1 MANNDG
7 LLTTEEKNR
16 ISELID
22 SINNNG
28 LTNDTIK
35 VEAEVTA
42 NTESLDDKIISLNKA
57 ADEVFDKFDRGGRN
71 VNPLDIF
78 NMFGVN
84 VDSVD
89 NTNAEINQQ
98 NWNKIYDELGL
109 LAKIV
114 NKDPK
119 LIGNLFNLANNGES
133 LRIIIGDESTKN
145 FYRELYKNS
154 IIAEKGKLPSKEEIE
169 KALGKGQMGGGS
181 VEGQMMIGVGMT
193 HGKNLD
199 SGYFMHEYAHQIFDR
214 YINKL
219 LQDEYKLTKSGPV
232 TKLKTMN
239 DYIEA
244 IDRKISANKYDT
256 ETKEF
261 AIKMSTLLKNMAS
274 SMPKIN
280 TGDKEDDEYWQKPT
294 EIFARTFAN
303 YASIFSSN
311 QLSNILVPSEHGQYT
326 PKITKTIYNN
336 FQDLFTLD
344 TNGNILNQNKEL
356 RQLMFIKNANDS
368 HTIVEAMRNIL
379 LSNANQNN
387 QNQSVS
393 QINGIIQKLKAIGM
407 LDNLNISPIDFNR
420 LTLAFTAGGIG
431 DNEMDV
437 LLSKID
443 KNYKYKSEAGYN
455 LKHISNK
462 IKQDKFTELDIENL
476 ADYVKNFH
484 ENVKKFGYESLSTES
499 INDVIS
505 AIQIINKSSL
515 SNDYDFNSLR
525 TSLKSELNKRP
536 TNINNSKE
544 VGNCANFEECIKS
557 MCDTFKSNF
566 ANVIEQTAN
575 IFKHAFERAISTYQN
590 LNLGKDGS
598 TSVKSSI
605 NSVKDVVSESLTSKD
620 RHSVYSLK
628 SKIDKIL
635 AESSEDQI
643 EINNILDQYDKI
655 KTVVSKSRHAHEIEN
670 NINFLKEY
678 AKSLDSDNVIQSIIS
693 ESIGGE
699 SVIKKDSNI
708 ELNIARKMI
717 DLRKRPNSLEFSNPY
732 VQWYF
737 SDKNDMLSDENKL
750 SELMDLKQYEK
761 KSDKFE
767 GSALEIERRLRNNIK
782 LERMTNPDYENALLS
797 VESMYN
803 ELIENRSKTH
813 KPIHQEQIDN
823 IFKYIDELKEKGYYE
838 ENLFKDIITKLR
850 GITTKENID
859 EGIKQSNILKENQTD
874 INKHNTEQIKTQDD
888 EFIRKLEILLQS
900 GKNLR
905 SSNTIEGANKEIM
918 TKEGY
923 DYLSNIVKY
932 LHDYEDLIP
941 QEQYSEYLK
950 ETSYVEH
957 LLRKAEKKFYPDK
970 ETSSPVNEQTPNVPN
985 GFNYDEWMNTTREL
999 LKQVSDDDLKIELQQ
1014 KAKDIRNN
1022 VQIDN
1027 PLKEDI
1033 DKANEFIEQLKQAV
1047 ANAKPISETVKD
1059 TVKETVNSA
1068 DTVKKTEEII
1078 NETVNNTKKTIESG
1092 TVDSGKGGNKTPKE
1106 QKPPSGYTGEYFIYE
1121 KFKNTGRDK
1130 EYGVGSDEFNIKG
1143 KTQDKKDI
1151 IANISPED
1159 TKAIINNNNPD
1170 KEWKI
1175 DLGDK
1180 KEPDSLATLKAIME
1194 LNETATHIL
1203 KHMSDFYKFQFNNP
1217 TNPEVTP
1224 MEWQNINYKFRSERI
1239 HDKLFGTAQNQNLGY
1254 FSQQY
1259 RIGNELRNYSD
1270 FLAGGS
1276 RADSI
1281 ITELQGLFDA
1291 NQEKIAEANQ
1301 TGTNPMETLKLL
1313 EKQAELKAQLVFRT
1327 KELIKAERDAFRE
1340 QEKQRRKTEKTQ
1352 KQELTKTGRLQKIER
1367 ALDVFNNKS
1376 VLDANGNVVKNIEF
1390 SDYQKAQQLRAKIWS
1405 AKDSLKDMTDEE
1417 FEKTIADIN
1426 NAFFEYKE
1434 ATKAFRINEK
1444 NKAKELNKTTKDIEN
1459 QLKDNKKSLSGILGE
1474 NSTYKDVFGKYGIS
1488 GLSDREGKFKLTGEE
1503 YNVIHNIN
1511 KDIESVEKELA
1522 NAPENDADTKNKL
1535 KERLEGLNKSLD
1547 DYIQNTVAKRA
1558 ESVASLE
1565 DKYKEKV
1572 IPTLE
1577 HINMMYGHIFDT
1589 KADIDYGKLQSGDFK
1604 DKFKE
1609 WTKFIDFKKI
1619 SANLFNVNNLKK
1631 YSSQFIGYVKQ
1642 MVGTTVKMFT
1652 SAFNKIYGIVSKV
1665 IKSVVIGITGAV
1677 ATVTAAIT
1685 GFVASFTAMGKSVI
1699 NATDIYRKQTI
1710 SLVGVYK
1717 TPSKSREMI
1726 NSVYDITRAMP
1737 VNYTQAVQTLS
1748 EMSAI
1753 PALQNILRSPDSN
1766 KSSQLLTK
1774 MFKVITAMTTMR
1786 PDQNSSGAIFSLRNA
1801 FAGDLRSLQ
1810 RRFDLPVS
1818 NIMNSRGT
1826 MGLAAVKTDPMA
1838 MLDSLENYFDTFLDV
1853 ETLNKVSDTISVIM
1867 EKTKGAFDLFKAN
1880 IGNSGF
1886 YDLVAQDLRKIRDFV
1901 INFVTSEDG
1910 KSFAK
1915 RISDIFS
1922 NVYDSVKS
1930 MVVKTRK
1937 ILTQIFNTDELS
1949 FGNTFVNILEY
1960 FAKIVKYFDEF
1971 YNVKTIVD
1979 YVNELFKTIDSYK
1992 PLVYEFL
1999 DKTISNLKEIGSS
2012 VLNVSKY
2019 VVSTA
2024 IDIVNTLKAT
2034 GLSDKGILFL
2044 WLFGPGNVVS
2054 LITAGLGALASGIM
2068 VAVTAAGLFAT
2079 TIGSIGVTATLV
2091 VGAVGALVGIIGVLG
2106 VEMATAGE
2114 NFAENFKT
2122 FFVDVIIGGID
2133 KIIYEINNLPTSV
2146 KIGMGGLLGVMPGM
2160 QGAAAVFAGD
2170 QITGASEKYLKLK
2183 YGDDIAG
2190 GIDKKISGGAKRM
2203 SDNGSALGSI
2213 MYYGGSALSGL
2224 VSMVKESF
2232 TGDSFIMD
2240 FAKNGLDAIKT
2251 RLGGIATKYTGWK
2264 PDDSKTVFENI
2275 ENILESI
2282 LNKINSIELNNYQPP
2297 YEAKNYE
2304 KQIARLTIDL
2314 QQLYSQRSGIWNSKS
2329 RSDTSKK
2336 MFTTSYGNFGA
2347 EGIQELQTKRL
2358 ETIESIYQTLA
2369 QASNINPEIDPNKWE
2384 KLMINIKKLGDE
2396 VDKINNYIKDT
2407 AIKSIDMI
2415 FDSLATK
2422 EFKYIQNDVS
2432 TYVKAKRQS
2441 MDAELMAEIT
2451 DSLRLQYSV
2460 YFATTDEFDKFMDKA
2475 TEKYRDDFN
2484 KLSFDMGFDYIDY
2497 TKFEIPL
2504 SETGQNIA
2512 KELGR
2517 RYLAERAYYDN
2528 VLTQRNIIEATN
2540 KNINKLSLNNLKQ
2553 NWTSYMNSP
2562 YKKVRETAGNVYL
2575 DRVKEGIEY
2584 EDVGS
2589 MIRKVRDIA
2598 IESFTD
2604 MKTSIINA
2612 VQEIVKSTQQT
2623 IKNGL
2628 DKIIMEG
2635 GSFKNSFKELGDN
2648 IKKNYWGIYTNKA
2661 ANDITKFI
2669 YGEPERVEK
2678 IDPVVEVN
2686 NSIIEGNKNITN
2698 KLDEFMTQV
2707 KNDASTQLSDS
2718 NTRQDALI
2726 DMFREVKHGNSIAVT
2741 SSKDVEIQQ
2750 EVTSNPEKY
2759 YTTNSVL
2766 NPDTL
2771 ADVSMTIATNWEHA
2785 GQCAAGVRAAFD
2797 AIVDDKAY
2805 KLYTQ
2810 NGKLLDEQYLASY
2823 GNFGGKRAFGFSSSV
2838 IDAKDYYDAIKN
2850 NPNFETF
2857 DTTGKT
2863 IEDILSI
2870 LKRGD
2875 ILTWKGDVVE
2885 NGVRS
2890 VKQHIGIYQ
2899 GNGILTSDH
2908 VEDLRRKDWIGQRYS
2923 KGYGL
2928 PQISR
2933 LKTELTELGDAL
2945 SDIKYNYYQISKPIR
2960 ISEMNDGYN
2969 NRFNSMSYNN
2979 GIPVFINYNYSKDI
2993 EQFQQEN
3000 PEKIYKSEHDNSK
3013 GVSLYTK
3020 FKDFIADFGMYFDNM
3035 ERMLSKAYRQYQI
3048 DSIGKISDYDMAK
3061 IKSIGYSEFHKDIK
3075 FGHELAGPVP
3085 LFKAEYRKQTEN
3097 ITRTGLES
3105 DTNSNKKEEV
3115 SYLKEIYTVLYS
3127 LVQRGIESNV
3137 SVYAPVVNNVISG
3150 ISTVESLSDRI
3161 GGINMAGFL
3170 GDSNNVSS
3178 VAKGISGNKYVQL
3191 AAKTLPGVGNFVN
3204 MLSGEKTLTEYGND
3218 VKNVVQKKETPLK
3231 GIWGQL
3237 FGTVENVEST
3247 FGGASVGSFLGNMMS
3262 GKGIVDSLAKTGIA
3276 AISTKTLSGTKLLE
3290 SLKGA
3295 NAFTKVA
3302 TGLTSTLFGK
3312 SAGATVAKT
3321 LTGGNILGMSLGT
3334 ALPVVGAVA
3343 YGIRKLTKTKDKTA
3357 EGRARYSDFQ
3367 SLKQG
3372 LLDRRYEFE
3381 STYALASDKT
3391 RGMLSSYNFANI
3403 GFNVEHKGG
3412 TKRHLKGTARD
3423 VAHTDATAFINSL
3436 TGYHSLLMEASKEQ
3450 AQGKVKLD
3458 LLQSTDNMEYLK
3470 QSNKLVSKQATA
3482 NDKEMKKYQ
3491 DAMKKYAGKD
3501 ANFKQTLFDGKEYT
3515 LAELEEKVEE
3525 FIKTFGDLS
3534 EQAYQLSEEMRKE
3547 QLNTEYAK
3555 LDYKLAL
3562 DNGNDPLLQYK
3573 NEIEKLNLEWASVNN
3588 GKGYTYGTREWYEF
3602 QTKMLQATQNLENA
3616 TEDMEKSTKE
3626 LEKSIGSDW
3635 VKTLSGIRKQEGTYL
3650 YTQVRDIAE
3659 LYSFKSNYET
3669 VLSKGEDAWGAKLT
3683 KETRK
3688 TMEKQLEDVNDQIDH
3703 LTAQYTFRNRMT
3715 SIKQNISDSM
3725 IGNYTAG
3732 MFGAGTK
3739 GTMEN
3744 ILDYAESLFEVNKY
3758 SGDFLKTG
3766 AFNGY
3771 DDFMS
3776 QIISPLVENINTEL
3790 TNMVDVYNQLY
3801 NSGYYSRSA
3810 GESKFLKPMN
3820 NYLNQL
3826 DTYQTAY
3833 ISALQNGNQN
3843 TINKALK
3850 NLENFLS
3857 SNSTYFKQ
3865 LGTSFAEAKKLLNQ
3879 NNARESVLSSI
3890 SGYDDYEIA
3899 NTALKNMRSA
3909 LGNINYEGFNQ
3920 MLGAKTGMTSFTN
3933 SNMKNWFGVSGEDP
3947 YTVYY
3952 EWQKK
3957 NILQRIENEQEGSD
3971 EWYQAELD
3979 LWNLMMENAK
3989 YLKEKA
3995 EKTSQTIEDMLGR
4008 IEETAKTRVAEEAK
4022 TTKGDII
4029 FFDVGASRDS
4039 AKWIDSMIKAIKTN
4053 DPKAQELVNEFKKK
4067 KIGA

>member
-42 NTESLDDKIISLNKA
+42 NTESLDNKIISLNKA

-119 LIGNLFNLANNGES
+119 LIGNLFKLANNGEG

-154 IIAEKGKLPSKEEIE
+154 VIAEKGKLPSKEEIE
-169 KALGKGQMGGGS
+169 KALRKGDMGGGS

-244 IDRKISANKYDT
+244 IDRKINANKYDT

-274 SMPKIN
+274 SMPTIN
-280 TGDKEDDEYWQKPT
+280 TGNKEDDEYWQKPT

-303 YASIFSSN
+303 YASNFSSN

-336 FQDLFTLD
+336 FQDLFTSD

-368 HTIVEAMRNIL
+368 HIIVEAIRNIL

-387 QNQSVS
+387 QKQSVS
-393 QINGIIQKLKAIGM
+393 QINGIIKKLKAIGM
-407 LDNLNISPIDFNR
+407 LDDLNISPIDFNR

-455 LKHISNK
+455 LNHISNN
-462 IKQDKFTELDIENL
+462 IKKDIFTDSDIKDL
-476 ADYVKNFH
+476 ANYVKDFH
-484 ENVKKFGYESLSTES
+484 DNVKKFGYESLSTES

-525 TSLKSELNKRP
+525 TSLKSELIKRP
-536 TNINNSKE
+536 SNINDSKE
-544 VGNCANFEECIKS
+544 VGTCANFEECIKS

-598 TSVKSSI
+598 TGGKTSI
-605 NSVKDVVSESLTSKD
+605 NSVKDIVSNEFNNAISKRALTMLGHYKNKIEDIIPSILNQEIDTKNILTDSEKTSLITFKTRMD
-620 RHSVYSLK
+620 NILKK
-628 SKIDKIL
+628 SKGVESYMFGDKRTYAFTENEATELTDELFDLDEFYKTNISKSGISKKISSFMSSAMQQDIMISKALEAVDDIRSGKNIDDNVINDILNQKIPLLNTNIISDARRNMYLKNINTLKKYKETGQFDIGDEREFL
-635 AESSEDQI
+635 AESLSSSFSPSVSENIKNVDSIKSIVNTTTEKII
-643 EINNILDQYDKI
+643 ESVKD
-655 KTVVSKSRHAHEIEN
+655 
-670 NINFLKEY
+670 NINSKIESTPYKVSFE
-678 AKSLDSDNVIQSIIS
+678 SSDFSS
-693 ESIGGE
+693 EWETITG
-699 SVIKKDSNI
+699 K
-708 ELNIARKMI
+708 
-717 DLRKRPNSLEFSNPY
+717 
-732 VQWYF
+732 
-737 SDKNDMLSDENKL
+737 
-750 SELMDLKQYEK
+750 
-761 KSDKFE
+761 
-767 GSALEIERRLRNNIK
+767 
-782 LERMTNPDYENALLS
+782 
-797 VESMYN
+797 
-803 ELIENRSKTH
+803 NRS
-813 KPIHQEQIDN
+813 PIRRYPNGKEAINEGTIRISIDDS
-823 IFKYIDELKEKGYYE
+823 IAKVVEPVK
-838 ENLFKDIITKLR
+838 
-850 GITTKENID
+850 
-859 EGIKQSNILKENQTD
+859 
-874 INKHNTEQIKTQDD
+874 
-888 EFIRKLEILLQS
+888 
-900 GKNLR
+900 
-905 SSNTIEGANKEIM
+905 SSVV
-918 TKEGY
+918 
-923 DYLSNIVKY
+923 D
-932 LHDYEDLIP
+932 
-941 QEQYSEYLK
+941 
-950 ETSYVEH
+950 
-957 LLRKAEKKFYPDK
+957 
-970 ETSSPVNEQTPNVPN
+970 EQTPAVPN
-985 GFNYDEWMNTTREL
+985 GFDFYEWMNTTREL

-1033 DKANEFIEQLKQAV
+1033 DKANEFIEHLKQAV

-1068 DTVKKTEEII
+1068 DTVKKTEEVI
-1078 NETVNNTKKTIESG
+1078 NDAVNNTKKTIESG
-1092 TVDSGKGGNKTPKE
+1092 TGDSGKGGNKPPKE
-1106 QKPPSGYTGEYFIYE
+1106 PSGYSGKYFIYE
-1121 KFKNTGRDK
+1121 KFENTGRNG
-1130 EYGVGSDEFNIKG
+1130 EYGVKSDEFNIKG
-1143 KTQDKKDI
+1143 TDQNKKDI
-1151 IANISPED
+1151 VAKLSPKD
-1159 TKAIINNNNPD
+1159 TGAIIKPD
-1170 KEWKI
+1170 QNGEWKI
-1175 DLGDK
+1175 NLGDEK
-1180 KEPDSLATLKAIME
+1180 DPDSLATLKAIME

-1203 KHMSDFYKFQFNNP
+1203 KHMSDFYKFQFNNS
-1217 TNPEVTP
+1217 TNPEVSP
-1224 MEWQNINYKFRSERI
+1224 MEWQNINYKYRVGRL
-1239 HDKLFGTAQNQNLGY
+1239 DTKLFDETVGY
-1254 FSQQY
+1254 FSQNY
-1259 RIGNELRNYSD
+1259 RIGKEQRNYKD
-1270 FLAGGS
+1270 FIDENNGRGDVTLL
-1276 RADSI
+1276 
-1281 ITELQGLFDA
+1281 ELKKEFEGNKKLIETA
-1291 NQEKIAEANQ
+1291 NEE
-1301 TGTNPMETLKLL
+1301 GMNPMKTLKLL
-1313 EKQAELKAQLVFRT
+1313 ERQAEIKSLMVFRT
-1327 KELIKAERDAFRE
+1327 KELIKAERDLFRE
-1340 QEKQRRKTEKTQ
+1340 QEKQRRKDEKTQ

-1367 ALDVFNNKS
+1367 ALDAFNDKS
-1376 VLDANGNVVKNIEF
+1376 VIDANGNVVKNNLF
-1390 SDYQKAQQLRAKIWS
+1390 VDYGKAQKIRSMIWS

-1434 ATKAFRINEK
+1434 ATKAFKTNEK
-1444 NKAKELNKTTKDIEN
+1444 NRVKELNKTTKDIEKR
-1459 QLKDNKKSLSGILGE
+1459 LSDNKKSLFGILGE

-1488 GLSDREGKFKLTGEE
+1488 GLSDRTGKFKLTGEE
-1503 YNVIHNIN
+1503 YDVIHNIN

-1535 KERLEGLNKSLD
+1535 KEQLEGLNKSLD

-1558 ESVASLE
+1558 EGVASLE

-1589 KADIDYGKLQSGDFK
+1589 KADIDYGKLQSGNFK

-1619 SANLFNVNNLKK
+1619 SASIFNVNNLKK
-1631 YSSQFIGYVKQ
+1631 YSSQFIGYAKQ
-1642 MVGTTVKMFT
+1642 MVGSTIKMFT

-1665 IKSVVIGITGAV
+1665 VKTITIAITGAV

-1685 GFVASFTAMGKSVI
+1685 GFVAGFTAMGKSI
-1699 NATDIYRKQTI
+1699 ISATDIYRKQTI

-1726 NSVYDITRAMP
+1726 NSVYDITRGMP
-1737 VNYTQAVQTLS
+1737 VNYTQAIQTLS

-1753 PALQNILRSPDSN
+1753 PALQKILRSPDSN

-1786 PDQNSSGAIFSLRNA
+1786 PDQNASGAIFSLRNA

-1853 ETLNKVSDTISVIM
+1853 ETLNKVSDTISVII

-1886 YDLVAQDLRKIRDFV
+1886 YDLVAQDLRKIRDYI
-1901 INFVTSEDG
+1901 INFVTSQDG
-1910 KSFAK
+1910 KAFAK

-1930 MVVKTRK
+1930 MVVKTRN

-1949 FGNTFVNILEY
+1949 LGNTFVNILEY

-1971 YNVKTIVD
+1971 YNVKTIVN

-2019 VVSTA
+2019 VISTA

-2068 VAVTAAGLFAT
+2068 VAVTAAGLLAT
-2079 TIGSIGVTATLV
+2079 SIGTVGATATLV
-2091 VGAVGALVGIIGVLG
+2091 VGAIGALAGIIGVLG

-2114 NFAENFKT
+2114 HFAENFKT
-2122 FFVDVIIGGID
+2122 FFVDVILGGID
-2133 KIIYEINNLPTSV
+2133 KIIYEINNLPKSV
-2146 KIGMGGLLGVMPGM
+2146 KIGIGGLLALNPVTAP
-2160 QGAAAVFAGD
+2160 AAGIFAAD
-2170 QITGASEKYLKLK
+2170 QISGASEKYLKTK

-2190 GIDKKISGGAKRM
+2190 GINRKISGGAKQM
-2203 SDNGSALGSI
+2203 SDNGSALGSV

-2224 VSMVKESF
+2224 ISMVKESF
-2232 TGDSFIMD
+2232 SGDSFIMD

-2264 PDDSKTVFENI
+2264 PDDSKTTFENI
-2275 ENILESI
+2275 ENILNSI
-2282 LNKINSIELNNYQPP
+2282 LNKINGIELNKYEQP
-2297 YEAKNYE
+2297 YEARNYE

-2329 RSDTSKK
+2329 RSDASKK
-2336 MFTTSYGNFGA
+2336 MFTTEYGNFGA
-2347 EGIQELQTKRL
+2347 EGIQELQTRRL
-2358 ETIESIYQTLA
+2358 ETIESMYQTIA
-2369 QASNINPEIDPNKWE
+2369 QASNINPEFDPIKWQ
-2384 KLMINIKKLGDE
+2384 KLMINMKILGDE

-2407 AIKSIDMI
+2407 AIKSVDMI

-2422 EFKYIQNDVS
+2422 DFKYIQNDVS

-2475 TEKYRDDFN
+2475 TEKYHDDFN
-2484 KLSFDMGFDYIDY
+2484 KLSFDMGFEYIDY
-2497 TKFEIPL
+2497 TKFEDSL

-2517 RYLAERAYYDN
+2517 RYLAEREYYDN

-2553 NWTSYMNSP
+2553 NWSSYMNSP

-2575 DRVKEGIEY
+2575 DRVKEGIEH
-2584 EDVGS
+2584 EDIGS
-2589 MIRKVRDIA
+2589 MVRKVRDIA

-2612 VQEIVKSTQQT
+2612 VQDIVKSTQQSLKNGMDKLIAEGGT
-2623 IKNGL
+2623 IKGT
-2628 DKIIMEG
+2628 
-2635 GSFKNSFKELGDN
+2635 FKEIYEN
-2648 IKKNYWGIYTNKA
+2648 IKKNFFGIYTNKA

-2669 YGEPERVEK
+2669 YGDVGSAEK
-2678 IDPVVEVN
+2678 VDPVVEVN

-2698 KLDEFMTQV
+2698 KLDAFMTQV
-2707 KNDASTQLSDS
+2707 KNDASAQLSES
-2718 NTRQDALI
+2718 KTRQDALI
-2726 DMFREVKHGNSIAVT
+2726 DMFKEVKHGNSIAVT

-2797 AIVDDKAY
+2797 AIVDEKAY

-2810 NGKLLDEQYLASY
+2810 NGKLSNEQYLAGY

-2850 NPNFETF
+2850 NPNFNTI
-2857 DTTGKT
+2857 DTTGKD
-2863 IEDILSI
+2863 IKDILSM

-2875 ILTWKGDVVE
+2875 VLTWKGDVVE

-2945 SDIKYNYYQISKPIR
+2945 SDIKYNYYQISKPID
-2960 ISEMNDGYN
+2960 ISEMDDGYN
-2969 NRFNSMSYNN
+2969 NRPNRMFYNN
-2979 GIPVFINYNYSKDI
+2979 GIPVFINYNHSKDI

-3000 PEKIYKSEHDNSK
+3000 PEKFYKAEYGNTE

-3020 FKDFIADFGMYFDNM
+3020 FKDFIADFGMYLDNM
-3035 ERMLSKAYRQYQI
+3035 ERTLSKAYRQYQI

-3061 IKSIGYSEFHKDIK
+3061 IKSIGYSEFHEDIK

-3085 LFKAEYRKQTEN
+3085 LFKADYPKQIEN
-3097 ITRTGLES
+3097 ITRSGNDSKINT
-3105 DTNSNKKEEV
+3105 DIINDKKEEV
-3115 SYLKEIYTVLYS
+3115 SYLRGIYEVLYS
-3127 LVQRGIESNV
+3127 LVQKGIESNV
-3137 SVYAPVVNNVISG
+3137 SVYAPVVNNIMSG
-3150 ISTVESLSDRI
+3150 ISTVESLGDKF
-3161 GGINMAGFL
+3161 GGFNMTGLL
-3170 GDSNNVSS
+3170 GSSNPVSGI
-3178 VAKGISGNKYVQL
+3178 AKGISGNKYVQL

-3204 MLSGEKTLTEYGND
+3204 MLSGEKSLMEYGNEAKKQS
-3218 VKNVVQKKETPLK
+3218 KNSPIPLK

-3237 FGTVENVEST
+3237 FGTVENVESK
-3247 FGGASVGSFLGNMMS
+3247 FGGASIGSFLGNMMS
-3262 GKGIVDSLAKTGIA
+3262 GKGIVDSLGAVALKTFSKGTEGAKMIA
-3276 AISTKTLSGTKLLE
+3276 GSNTLTKGL
-3290 SLKGA
+3290 
-3295 NAFTKVA
+3295 

-3312 SAGATVAKT
+3312 SAGQSVAKF
-3321 LTGGNILGMSLGT
+3321 LGKSFLGTTVGT

-3343 YGIRKLTKTKDKTA
+3343 YGISKLTKTKDKTA

-3381 STYALASDKT
+3381 STYALASDMT
-3391 RGMLSSYNFANI
+3391 RGMLTSYNFGNI

-3436 TGYHSLLMEASKEQ
+3436 TGYHNLLMTASNEQ

-3458 LLQSTDNMEYLK
+3458 SLQSTNNMEYLK
-3470 QSNKLVSKQATA
+3470 QSSQLVGKQATV

-3491 DAMKKYAGKD
+3491 DAMKNYAGKD

-3534 EQAYQLSEEMRKE
+3534 EQAYQLSEEMKKE
-3547 QLNTEYAK
+3547 KLNTEYAK

-3588 GKGYTYGTREWYEF
+3588 GNGYTYGTREWYEF

-3616 TEDMEKSTKE
+3616 TEEMEKSTKE

-3650 YTQVRDIAE
+3650 YTQVREIAE
-3659 LYSFKSNYET
+3659 LYSYKRNDEM
-3669 VLSKGEDAWGAKLT
+3669 VLAKGEYDWGEKLT
-3683 KETRK
+3683 KESRK
-3688 TMEKQLEDVNDQIDH
+3688 ALEQQLEQVNDQIDH

-3744 ILDYAESLFEVNKY
+3744 IRDYANSLFEVNKY

-3766 AFNGY
+3766 AFSGY
-3771 DDFMS
+3771 DDFME

-3801 NSGYYSRSA
+3801 NSGYYSRST

-3833 ISALQNGNQN
+3833 ISALQSGNQN
-3843 TINKALK
+3843 TISKALK

-3890 SGYDDYEIA
+3890 SGFDDYEIA

-3933 SNMKNWFGVSGEDP
+3933 SNIKNWFGVNGEDP

-3995 EKTSQTIEDMLGR
+3995 EKTSQTIEEMLDK
-4008 IEETAKTRVAEEAK
+4008 INETAKTRVAEEAK
-4022 TTKGDII
+4022 TAKGDII

-4067 KIGA
+4067 KLGS